1 VEFARQI
8 TLPKDSTDHLRV
20 WVNGRL
26 YNDQADAHVLAL
38 DHGLTVGNGVFEA
51 LKVTETGPFA
61 LQRHLDRLSRSAAAL
76 ALPEPDHDLIRTA
89 VAAVLH
95 DRSFTHGK
103 VRITYSGGFG
113 PLGSQAAY
121 GPPTLVVAAD
131 AGTLTGASAKIVT
144 APWVR
149 NERGALTGVK
159 STSYGENV
167 RALAYAV
174 DRQATEAVFV
184 NTVGHL
190 CEGTGSNMFCVFG
203 DQIVTPPLSAG
214 PLAGITRALVIEWIG
229 VTEADLSLAEALTA
243 DEVFLTSSL
252 RDVQAVHQWDALEL
266 DDVGP
271 VTRRAAATFAER
283 SAAHPEP

>member
-1 VEFARQI
+1 MPEG
-8 TLPKDSTDHLRV
+8 STDHLRV

-26 YNDQADAHVLAL
+26 HRDQADAHVLAL

-51 LKVTETGPFA
+51 LKVTAAGPFA
-61 LQRHLDRLSRSAAAL
+61 MQRHLDRLTRSAAAL

-89 VAAVLH
+89 VAAVLR
-95 DRSFTHGK
+95 DRAFTDGK
-103 VRITYSGGFG
+103 IRITYSGGLG

-121 GPPTLVVAAD
+121 GTPTLVVAAD
-131 AGTLTGASAKIVT
+131 ARTLSDASAKIVT

-167 RALAYAV
+167 RALAYASE
-174 DRQATEAVFV
+174 RQAAEAIFV
-184 NTVGHL
+184 NTVGSL
-190 CEGTGSNMFCVFG
+190 CEGTGSNVFCVFG
-203 DQIVTPPLSAG
+203 DQIITPPLSAG
-214 PLAGITRALVIEWIG
+214 PLAGITRALVIEWND
-229 VTEADLSLAEALTA
+229 VTEADLSLAEALAA

-266 DDVGP
+266 DDVSP
-271 VTRRAAATFAER
+271 MTRRVADTFAER
-283 SAAHPEP
+283 SAAQPEP